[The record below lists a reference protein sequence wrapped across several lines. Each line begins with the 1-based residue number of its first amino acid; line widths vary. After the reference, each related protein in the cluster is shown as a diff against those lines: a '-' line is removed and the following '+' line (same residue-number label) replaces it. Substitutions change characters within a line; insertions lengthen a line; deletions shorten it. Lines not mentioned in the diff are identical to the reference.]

1 MIEPP
6 LQIHTAG
13 VAGDIAALTDGTVAA
28 AKNTSRP
35 YRGHYRGGQETAP
48 TEALEPPLQL
58 TFIIVYINDLSS
70 KTFLLSVLA
79 VAYALAC
86 MATKTW
92 SRR

>member
-1 MIEPP
+1 MYVSVYMIT
-6 LQIHTAG
+6 QI
-13 VAGDIAALTDGTVAA
+13 
-28 AKNTSRP
+28 
-35 YRGHYRGGQETAP
+35 YM
-48 TEALEPPLQL
+48 
-58 TFIIVYINDLSS
+58 YINDLSS